1 MTGQVKVNGNATTGE
16 MIGKDINITSFAK
29 SNMTQ
34 AEMDSVIIALGQ
46 TATVL
51 GIGTFVAGTT
61 DNVNIIY
68 EGPVVTAGSD
78 FGEASSGVT
87 TSQTV
92 HTVW

>member
-1 MTGQVKVNGNATTGE
+1 MTGQVKVNGNAATGE

-29 SNMTQ
+29 NNITQ

-51 GIGTFVAGTT
+51 GIGTFAAGST
-61 DNVNIIY
+61 DNVNVIY
-68 EGPVVTAGSD
+68 EGPAATNGSD
-78 FGEASSGVT
+78 FGGVT
-87 TSQTV
+87 GVTSSATV